1 MLSGL
6 VLAKLTAPA
15 MVVALS
21 PVPMVVSL
29 VLLVHH
35 ERPYVSS
42 VAYVAGRLVSL
53 GALTTASMHVP
64 RLFDVLLSPGPSWA
78 DRAVMVVGAGV
89 VALGVR
95 LWWRG
100 ARTADR
106 SLRDS
111 KAGGVTPLVATSM
124 GLFPM
129 PANPKVPAAGAAV
142 GTQIASARFTGAS
155 AVIAVAYYALLANS
169 TVAAPILAYLVVGPG
184 IEQRLERLRG
194 WIQDRH
200 RAITALTLVIV
211 GIAVVLYGL
220 S

>member
-1 MLSGL
+1 M
-6 VLAKLTAPA
+6 AKLTAPA

-53 GALTTASMHVP
+53 GVLTTAFMHVP
-64 RLFDVLLSPGPSWA
+64 RLFDVLLGPGPPWA
-78 DRAVMVVGAGV
+78 DWAVMVAGAVV

-100 ARTADR
+100 ARTAAR
-106 SLRDS
+106 SQWDS
-111 KAGGVTPLVATSM
+111 RVGRVTPLVATSM

-129 PANPKVPAAGAAV
+129 LANPKVLAASAAV

-169 TVAAPILAYLVVGPG
+169 TVAAPILAYLVVGPD
-184 IEQRLERLRG
+184 IDQRLERLRG